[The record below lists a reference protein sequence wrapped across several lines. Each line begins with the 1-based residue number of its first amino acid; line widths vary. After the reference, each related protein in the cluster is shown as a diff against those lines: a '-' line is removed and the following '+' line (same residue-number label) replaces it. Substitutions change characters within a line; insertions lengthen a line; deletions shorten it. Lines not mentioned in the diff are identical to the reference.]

1 MAITNFIPTI
11 WSETLYSELNKNF
24 VAVNH
29 CNRDFEG
36 EIKSKGSVVNICGVG
51 DITIKDYTAN
61 TDMTNPQELDDS
73 VTKLE
78 INRAKFF
85 NFQID
90 DVNKAQASPKLME
103 AAMRKAAEAIANE
116 ADSYVFSL
124 YSQAGKTIVSKSS
137 DDTTLFETILEARQY
152 LYENNVG
159 DNVELFLEVSP
170 SVAATILRSKANL
183 PYLNTDVIE
192 NGYLGSI
199 FGCKIYVCN
208 NVNVNGSMHNC
219 ILRTKRAITFADQLS
234 EVEAYRPEKRFA
246 DAVKGLHLYGAKVV
260 YPQEMVCISYQVS
273 SAEQEPGGGDEIP
286 E

>member
-36 EIKSKGSVVNICGVG
+36 DIKSKGSVVNICGVG
-51 DITIKDYTAN
+51 DITVKDYTAN
-61 TDMTNPQELDDS
+61 TDMSTPQELDDT

-78 INRAKFF
+78 IDRAKFF

-103 AAMRKAAEAIANE
+103 AAMKKAAEAIANE
-116 ADSYVFSL
+116 ADKYIFSL
-124 YSQAGKTIVSKSS
+124 YSQAGKTIDSTPS
-137 DDTTLFETILEARQY
+137 DATPLFNTVLQAREF

-159 DNVELFLEVSP
+159 DNTELFLEVSP
-170 SVAATILRSKANL
+170 KIASFLLRDKVNTA
-183 PYLNTDVIE
+183 YMNTDALE
-192 NGYLGSI
+192 SGYLGSI
-199 FGCKIYVCN
+199 FGCKIFVCN
-208 NVNVNGSMHNC
+208 NVEVGHANGSEVHHC
-219 ILRTKRAITFADQLS
+219 ILRTKRAIAFADQLS

-260 YPQEMVCISYQVS
+260 YPNEMVCLDIHNIT
-273 SAEQEPGGGDEIP
+273 ANEPE
-286 E
+286 

>member
-36 EIKSKGSVVNICGVG
+36 DIKSKGSVVNICGVG
-51 DITIKDYTAN
+51 DITVKDYTAN
-61 TDMTNPQELDDS
+61 TDMSTPQELDDT

-78 INRAKFF
+78 IDRAKFF

-103 AAMRKAAEAIANE
+103 AAMKKAAEAIANE
-116 ADSYVFSL
+116 ADKYIFSL
-124 YSQAGKTIVSKSS
+124 YSQAGKTIDSTPSAA
-137 DDTTLFETILEARQY
+137 TPLFNTILQAREF

-159 DNVELFLEVSP
+159 DNTELFLEVSP
-170 SVAATILRSKANL
+170 KIASFLLRDKVNTA
-183 PYLNTDVIE
+183 YMNTDALE
-192 NGYLGSI
+192 SGYLGSI
-199 FGCKIYVCN
+199 FGCKIFVCN
-208 NVNVNGSMHNC
+208 NVEVGHANGSEVHHC
-219 ILRTKRAITFADQLS
+219 ILRTKRAIAFADQLS

-246 DAVKGLHLYGAKVV
+246 YAVKGLHLYGAKVV
-260 YPQEMVCISYQVS
+260 YPNEMVCLDIHNIS
-273 SAEQEPGGGDEIP
+273 ANDP

>member
-11 WSETLYSELNKNF
+11 WSETLYSELNKHF

-36 EIKSKGSVVNICGVG
+36 DIKSKGSVVNICGVG

-61 TDMTNPQELDDS
+61 TDMSTPQELEDS

-90 DVNKAQASPKLME
+90 DINKAQASPKLME
-103 AAMRKAAEAIANE
+103 AAMQKAAEAIANE
-116 ADSYVFSL
+116 ADRHVFSL
-124 YSQAGKTIVSKSS
+124 YNNAGKIIIKAT
-137 DDTTLFETILEARQY
+137 DDTTPIFDKILEAREF

-170 SVAATILRSKANL
+170 KIASIILRDKTNSAFCSS
-183 PYLNTDVIE
+183 NTIE

-199 FGCKIYVCN
+199 FGCKIFVCN
-208 NVNVNGSMHNC
+208 NISISNTAASNVHHC
-219 ILRTKRAITFADQLS
+219 ILRTKRAIAFADQLS

-246 DAVKGLHLYGAKVV
+246 DAVKGLHLYGAKVI
-260 YPQEMVCISYQVS
+260 YPKEMVCIDYHVATTQ
-273 SAEQEPGGGDEIP
+273 DP

>member
-36 EIKSKGSVVNICGVG
+36 DIKSKGSVVNICGVG
-51 DITIKDYTAN
+51 DITVKDYTAN
-61 TDMTNPQELDDS
+61 TDMSTPQELDDT

-78 INRAKFF
+78 IDRAKFF

-116 ADSYVFSL
+116 ADKYIFSL
-124 YSQAGKTIVSKSS
+124 YSQAGKTIDSTPS
-137 DDTTLFETILEARQY
+137 DATPLFNTVLQAREF

-159 DNVELFLEVSP
+159 DNTELFLEVSP
-170 SVAATILRSKANL
+170 KIASFLLRDKVNTA
-183 PYLNTDVIE
+183 YMNTDALE
-192 NGYLGSI
+192 SGYLGSI
-199 FGCKIYVCN
+199 FGCKIFVCN
-208 NVNVNGSMHNC
+208 NVEVGHANGSEVHHC
-219 ILRTKRAITFADQLS
+219 ILRTKRAIAFADQLS

-260 YPQEMVCISYQVS
+260 YPNEMVCLDIHNIT
-273 SAEQEPGGGDEIP
+273 ANDP

>member
-36 EIKSKGSVVNICGVG
+36 DIKSKGSVVNICGVG
-51 DITIKDYTAN
+51 DITVKDYTAN
-61 TDMTNPQELDDS
+61 TDMSTPQELDDT

-78 INRAKFF
+78 IDRAKFF

-103 AAMRKAAEAIANE
+103 AAMKKAAEAIANE
-116 ADSYVFSL
+116 ADKYIFSL
-124 YSQAGKTIVSKSS
+124 YSQAGKTIDSTPSEA
-137 DDTTLFETILEARQY
+137 TPLFNTVLQAREF

-159 DNVELFLEVSP
+159 DNTELFLEVSP
-170 SVAATILRSKANL
+170 KIASFLLRDKVNTA
-183 PYLNTDVIE
+183 YMNTDALE
-192 NGYLGSI
+192 SGYLGSI
-199 FGCKIYVCN
+199 FGCKIFVCN
-208 NVNVNGSMHNC
+208 NVEVGHANGSEVHHC
-219 ILRTKRAITFADQLS
+219 ILRTKRAIAFADQLS

-260 YPQEMVCISYQVS
+260 YPNEMVCLDIHNIT
-273 SAEQEPGGGDEIP
+273 ANDP

>member
-36 EIKSKGSVVNICGVG
+36 EIKSKGSVVNICGIG
-51 DITIKDYTAN
+51 DINIKDYTAN
-61 TDMTNPQELDDS
+61 TDMTNPQELEDS

-90 DVNKAQASPKLME
+90 DINKAQASPKLME
-103 AAMRKAAEAIANE
+103 AAMQKAAEAIANE
-116 ADSYVFSL
+116 ADKYVFSL
-124 YSQAGKTIVSKSS
+124 YNDAGTKLNYSLSNS
-137 DDTTLFETILEARQY
+137 DTLFSTILAAREA

-159 DNVELFLEVSP
+159 DNAEIFFEVSP
-170 SVAATILRSKANL
+170 KVASLILRDKTFGSAF
-183 PYLNTDVIE
+183 NTNALE
-192 NGYLGSI
+192 TGYLGSV
-199 FGCKIYVCN
+199 FGCKIFVCN
-208 NVNVNGSMHNC
+208 NISVTNNKLHHC
-219 ILRTKRAITFADQLS
+219 IIRTKRAISFADQLS

-260 YPQEMVCISYQVS
+260 YPKEMVSITFEINSTN
-273 SAEQEPGGGDEIP
+273 EPE
-286 E
+286 

>member
-36 EIKSKGSVVNICGVG
+36 DIKSKGSVVNICGIG
-51 DITIKDYTAN
+51 DITVKDYTAN
-61 TDMTNPQELDDS
+61 TDMTNPQELEDT

-103 AAMRKAAEAIANE
+103 AAMQKAAEAIANE
-116 ADSYVFSL
+116 ADKYVFSL
-124 YSQAGKTIVSKSS
+124 YTEAGQLVEKKPS
-137 DDTTLFETILEARQY
+137 DSNTLFDKILEAREF

-159 DNVELFLEVSP
+159 DSTELFLEVSP
-170 SVAATILRSKANL
+170 KVASIILRDKSNAVF
-183 PYLNTDVIE
+183 LNNTTLE

-199 FGCKIYVCN
+199 YGCKVFVCN
-208 NVNVNGSMHNC
+208 NVAVTKSGNIDVHHC
-219 ILRTKRAITFADQLS
+219 IIRTKRAISFADQLS

-260 YPQEMVCISYQVS
+260 YPKEMVCIDYHLMITN
-273 SAEQEPGGGDEIP
+273 DP

>member
-36 EIKSKGSVVNICGVG
+36 DIKSKGSVVNICGVG
-51 DITIKDYTAN
+51 DITVKDYTAN
-61 TDMTNPQELDDS
+61 TDMSTPQELDDT

-78 INRAKFF
+78 IDRAKFF

-103 AAMRKAAEAIANE
+103 AAMKKAAEAIANE
-116 ADSYVFSL
+116 ADKYIFSL
-124 YSQAGKTIVSKSS
+124 YSQAGKTIDSTPSAA
-137 DDTTLFETILEARQY
+137 TPLFNTILQAREF

-159 DNVELFLEVSP
+159 DNTELFLEVSP
-170 SVAATILRSKANL
+170 KIASFLLRDKVNTA
-183 PYLNTDVIE
+183 YMNTDALE
-192 NGYLGSI
+192 SGYLGSI
-199 FGCKIYVCN
+199 FGCKIFVCN
-208 NVNVNGSMHNC
+208 NVEVAHENNSEIHHC
-219 ILRTKRAITFADQLS
+219 ILRTKRAIAFADQLS

-260 YPQEMVCISYQVS
+260 YPNEMVCLDIHNIN
-273 SAEQEPGGGDEIP
+273 ANEPE
-286 E
+286 

>member
-1 MAITNFIPTI
+1 MAISNFIPTI

-36 EIKSKGSVVNICGVG
+36 DIKSKGSVVNICGVG
-51 DITIKDYTAN
+51 DITISDYSAN
-61 TDMTNPQELDDS
+61 TDMSNPQELNDS

-90 DVNKAQASPKLME
+90 DVNKAQTSPKLME
-103 AAMRKAAEAIANE
+103 AAMQKAAEAIANE
-116 ADSYVFSL
+116 ADKHVFSL
-124 YSQAGKTIVSKSS
+124 YSNAGQTFTHKTYMNDS
-137 DDTTLFETILEARQY
+137 FYETVLAAREY

-170 SVAATILRSKANL
+170 KVASMILREKIAI
-183 PYLNTDVIE
+183 PATGENTFE
-192 NGYLGSI
+192 SGYLGSI
-199 FGCKIYVCN
+199 FGCKIFVCN
-208 NVNVNGSMHNC
+208 NVSITENTNEFMHNC
-219 ILRTKRAITFADQLS
+219 ILRTKRAIAFADQLS

-260 YPQEMVCISYQVS
+260 YPKEMACINVAFSK
-273 SAEQEPGGGDEIP
+273 ANDP

>member
-1 MAITNFIPTI
+1 MAISNFIPTI

-36 EIKSKGSVVNICGVG
+36 DIKSKGSVVNICGVG
-51 DITIKDYTAN
+51 DITVKDYSAN
-61 TDMTNPQELDDS
+61 TDMSNPQELNDS

-90 DVNKAQASPKLME
+90 DVNKAQSSPKLME
-103 AAMRKAAEAIANE
+103 AAMQKAAEAIANE
-116 ADSYVFSL
+116 ADKHVFSL
-124 YSQAGKTIVSKSS
+124 YANAGKTFVHKTYTGNTS
-137 DDTTLFETILEARQY
+137 LYETVLEAREY

-159 DNVELFLEVSP
+159 DNIELFLEVSP
-170 SVAATILRSKANL
+170 KVASKILREKIAIPATGENAF
-183 PYLNTDVIE
+183 E

-199 FGCKIYVCN
+199 FGCKIFVCN
-208 NVNVNGSMHNC
+208 NIAITENDSEYNHNC
-219 ILRTKRAITFADQLS
+219 IIRTKRAIAFADQLS

-260 YPQEMVCISYQVS
+260 YPKEMACIQVGFS
-273 SAEQEPGGGDEIP
+273 KGNEPE
-286 E
+286 

>member
-36 EIKSKGSVVNICGVG
+36 EIKSKGSVVNICGIG
-51 DITIKDYTAN
+51 DINIKDYTAN
-61 TDMTNPQELDDS
+61 TDMTTPQELEDS

-90 DVNKAQASPKLME
+90 DINKAQASPKLME
-103 AAMRKAAEAIANE
+103 AAMQKAAEAIANE
-116 ADSYVFSL
+116 ADKYVFSL
-124 YSQAGKTIVSKSS
+124 YNDAGTKLSYTMSGSDTI
-137 DDTTLFETILEARQY
+137 FGTILTAREA

-159 DNVELFLEVSP
+159 DNAELFFEVSP
-170 SVAATILRSKANL
+170 KVASLILRDKTFGGNF
-183 PYLNTDVIE
+183 NTNALE
-192 NGYLGSI
+192 TGYLGSV
-199 FGCKIYVCN
+199 FGCKIFVCN
-208 NVNVNGSMHNC
+208 NISVTNNKLHHC
-219 ILRTKRAITFADQLS
+219 IIRTKRAISFADQLS

-260 YPQEMVCISYQVS
+260 YPKEMVSITFEINSTN
-273 SAEQEPGGGDEIP
+273 EPE
-286 E
+286 

>member
-36 EIKSKGSVVNICGVG
+36 DIKSKGSVVNICGVG
-51 DITIKDYTAN
+51 DITVKDYTAN
-61 TDMTNPQELDDS
+61 TDMSTPQELDDT

-78 INRAKFF
+78 IDRAKFF

-103 AAMRKAAEAIANE
+103 AAMKKAAEAIANE
-116 ADSYVFSL
+116 ADKYIFSL
-124 YSQAGKTIVSKSS
+124 YSQAGKTIDSTPS
-137 DDTTLFETILEARQY
+137 DATPLFNTVLQAREF

-159 DNVELFLEVSP
+159 DNTELFLEVSP
-170 SVAATILRSKANL
+170 KIASFLLRDKVNTA
-183 PYLNTDVIE
+183 YMNTDALE
-192 NGYLGSI
+192 SGYLGSI
-199 FGCKIYVCN
+199 FGCKIFVCN
-208 NVNVNGSMHNC
+208 NVEVGHANGSEVHHC
-219 ILRTKRAITFADQLS
+219 ILRTKRAIAFADQLS

-260 YPQEMVCISYQVS
+260 YPNEMVCLDIHNIT
-273 SAEQEPGGGDEIP
+273 ANDP

>member
-36 EIKSKGSVVNICGVG
+36 DIKSKGSTVNICGVG
-51 DITIKDYTAN
+51 EITIKDYTKN
-61 TDMTNPQELDDS
+61 VDMNNPQELDDS
-73 VTKLE
+73 VTKLV
-78 INRAKFF
+78 IDQAKFF

-90 DVNKAQASPKLME
+90 DVDRAQSTPKLME
-103 AAMRKAAEAIANE
+103 AAMKKAAEAIANE
-116 ADSYVFSL
+116 ADKYVFSL
-124 YSQAGKTIVSKSS
+124 YSKAGASFINNTG
-137 DDTTLFETILEARQY
+137 TTNLYDTILEARQH

-170 SVAATILRSKANL
+170 KVAARLLREKILLL
-183 PYLNTDVIE
+183 PSASDNSFAT
-192 NGYLGSI
+192 GYLGSI
-199 FGCKIYVCN
+199 FGCKVFVCN
-208 NVNVNGSMHNC
+208 NISISDNGGSNSHHC
-219 ILRTKRAITFADQLS
+219 IIRTKRAIAFADQLS

-260 YPQEMVCISYQVS
+260 YPNEMVCISVRF
-273 SAEQEPGGGDEIP
+273 ETTNEPV
-286 E
+286 

>member
-36 EIKSKGSVVNICGVG
+36 DIKSKGSVVNICGVG

-61 TDMTNPQELDDS
+61 TDMSTPQELDDS

-90 DVNKAQASPKLME
+90 DINKAQASPKLME
-103 AAMRKAAEAIANE
+103 AAMQKAAEAIANE
-116 ADSYVFSL
+116 ADKYIFSL
-124 YSQAGKTIVSKSS
+124 YSDAGATVELSMSS
-137 DDTTLFETILEARQY
+137 PDSLYETILKAREK

-170 SVAATILRSKANL
+170 KVASLILLNKINTPATNSEAL
-183 PYLNTDVIE
+183 E

-199 FGCKIYVCN
+199 FGCKIFVCN
-208 NVNVNGSMHNC
+208 NVSVTQSGTSTMHHC
-219 ILRTKRAITFADQLS
+219 ILRTKRAIAFADQIS

-260 YPQEMVCISYQVS
+260 YPKEMVCIAIEYS
-273 SAEQEPGGGDEIP
+273 GGGNEP

>member
-24 VAVNH
+24 IAVNH

-36 EIKSKGSVVNICGVG
+36 DIKSKGSVVNICGVG
-51 DITIKDYTAN
+51 DITINDYTAN
-61 TDMTNPQELDDS
+61 TDMTNPQELEDS

-78 INRAKFF
+78 IYQAKFF

-103 AAMRKAAEAIANE
+103 AAMQKASEAIANE
-116 ADSYVFSL
+116 ADKHVFSL
-124 YSQAGKTIVSKSS
+124 YTKAGATVEHDVDSPDTI
-137 DDTTLFETILEARQY
+137 FESILRAREI

-159 DNVELFLEVSP
+159 DNVEIFFEVSP
-170 SVAATILRSKANL
+170 RIATEILRFKANSPIVNENAL
-183 PYLNTDVIE
+183 E

-199 FGCKIYVCN
+199 YGFKIFVCN
-208 NVNVNGSMHNC
+208 NVDVTNNIHHC
-219 ILRTKRAITFADQLS
+219 LIRTKRAIAFADQLS

-260 YPQEMVCISYQVS
+260 YPKEMVCLAIECV
-273 SAEQEPGGGDEIP
+273 
-286 E
+286 

>member
-36 EIKSKGSVVNICGVG
+36 DIKSKGSVVNICGVG
-51 DITIKDYTAN
+51 DITVKDYTAN
-61 TDMTNPQELDDS
+61 TDMSTPQELDDT

-78 INRAKFF
+78 IDRAKFF

-103 AAMRKAAEAIANE
+103 AAMKKAAEAIANE
-116 ADSYVFSL
+116 ADKYIFSL
-124 YSQAGKTIVSKSS
+124 YSQAGKTIDSTPSEA
-137 DDTTLFETILEARQY
+137 TPLFNTVLQAREF

-159 DNVELFLEVSP
+159 DNTELFLEVSP
-170 SVAATILRSKANL
+170 KIASFLLRDKVNTA
-183 PYLNTDVIE
+183 YMNTDALE
-192 NGYLGSI
+192 SGYLGSI
-199 FGCKIYVCN
+199 FGCKIFVCN
-208 NVNVNGSMHNC
+208 NVEIGHANGSEVHHC
-219 ILRTKRAITFADQLS
+219 ILRTKRAIAFADQLS

-260 YPQEMVCISYQVS
+260 YPNEMVCLDIHNIS
-273 SAEQEPGGGDEIP
+273 ANDP

>member
-103 AAMRKAAEAIANE
+103 AAMKKAAEAIANE
-116 ADSYVFSL
+116 ADKYIFSL
-124 YSQAGKTIVSKSS
+124 YSQAGKTIDSTPSEA
-137 DDTTLFETILEARQY
+137 TPLFNTVLQAREF

-159 DNVELFLEVSP
+159 DNTELFLEVSP
-170 SVAATILRSKANL
+170 KIASFLLRDKVNTA
-183 PYLNTDVIE
+183 YMNTDALE
-192 NGYLGSI
+192 SGYLGSI
-199 FGCKIYVCN
+199 FGCKIFVCN
-208 NVNVNGSMHNC
+208 NVEVGHANGSEVHHC
-219 ILRTKRAITFADQLS
+219 ILRTKRAIAFADQLS

-260 YPQEMVCISYQVS
+260 YPNEMVCLDIHNIN
-273 SAEQEPGGGDEIP
+273 ANEPE
-286 E
+286 

>member
-36 EIKSKGSVVNICGVG
+36 DIKSKGSVVNICGVG

-61 TDMTNPQELDDS
+61 TDMTNPQELEDS

-78 INRAKFF
+78 IDRAKFF

-90 DVNKAQASPKLME
+90 DINKAQATPKLME
-103 AAMRKAAEAIANE
+103 AAMQKAAEAIANE
-116 ADSYVFSL
+116 ADKYVFSL
-124 YSQAGKTIVSKSS
+124 YSNAGTTVEKTGATS
-137 DDTTLFETILEARQY
+137 DTLYEVILRARES

-170 SVAATILRSKANL
+170 KIASMLLLSKINNPIINDATLES
-183 PYLNTDVIE
+183 
-192 NGYLGSI
+192 GYLGSI
-199 FGCKIYVCN
+199 FGCKIFVCN
-208 NVNVNGSMHNC
+208 NVNITQSSNHLIHHC
-219 ILRTKRAITFADQLS
+219 ILRTKRAIAFADQIS

-246 DAVKGLHLYGAKVV
+246 DAVKGLHLYGAKVI
-260 YPQEMVCISYQVS
+260 YPKEMVCINIETSLPVS
-273 SAEQEPGGGDEIP
+273 DP